1 MICESQASQR
11 RRSSRLEPYLAC
23 PLGFLVTHVRS
34 KREAQTLLGIG
45 FTAHR
50 FDMLMEEL
58 TTTALQSRSVATQW
72 AAILSTCPSSRNSS
86 NSQWHDQFKWTAS
99 FAEDCGAYKSSSGD
113 ASVVEDETQ
122 AMVALLPLLH
132 QAQSTLRASRERLEA
147 QIRSCRVEFHEQR
160 EQLDF
165 FVEANLSSAKEFDE
179 EGLIE
184 RARAK
189 KRVADV
195 ERVLAHRL
203 DYLLVGSLRSECGEA
218 TNDTQFGRYDCSRD
232 CNQNCMRQRHR
243 HQENKEKKLDTDEEE
258 RTKRLP
264 ATKGYSLLHS
274 SPCSPGLDGNTHR
287 VPGAFDLTMS
297 SLV

>member
-1 MICESQASQR
+1 MICESQ

-23 PLGFLVTHVRS
+23 PLEFLVTHVRS
-34 KREAQTLLGIG
+34 KREARTLLGIG

-58 TTTALQSRSVATQW
+58 TTTALQSRSVATQR

-86 NSQWHDQFKWTAS
+86 NSQWRDQFKWTAS

-122 AMVALLPLLH
+122 AVVALLPLLH

-179 EGLIE
+179 EGLTE

-195 ERVLAHRL
+195 ERILAHRL
-203 DYLLVGSLRSECGEA
+203 DYLLVGSMRSECGEA
-218 TNDTQFGRYDCSRD
+218 TNDPQFGRYDCSRD
-232 CNQNCMRQRHR
+232 CNQ
-243 HQENKEKKLDTDEEE
+243 ENKGKKKDTDEEE
-258 RTKRLP
+258 RTKRPP

-274 SPCSPGLDGNTHR
+274 SPCSPGLDENTHR
-287 VPGAFDLTMS
+287 VPGAFDLTLR